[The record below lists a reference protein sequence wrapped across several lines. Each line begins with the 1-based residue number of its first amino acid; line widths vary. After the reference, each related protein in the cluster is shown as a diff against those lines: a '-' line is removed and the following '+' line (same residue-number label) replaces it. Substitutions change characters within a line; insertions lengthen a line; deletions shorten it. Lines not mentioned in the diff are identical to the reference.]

1 MKLVASAIIVFIAIT
16 SSSAFSFS
24 SIALPSVRV
33 TIESGAFAAGLVKS
47 VADAAGNVVHGISAG
62 AAALA
67 NNTANLKAEIIA
79 IVRSYKVD
87 PSEITD
93 AMESSASDAINSLI
107 AFVNNIEFAVGMV
120 ASFEKQI
127 GIQLRV
133 NVAAYIAQIT
143 IKQGAAKCWDAS
155 KDALNQTSSDLAKQ
169 LNELAA
175 NESASLKAQL
185 QGLDNAATTEIKLQL
200 ESGANN
206 QCASATT
213 SPDKQACYVAY
224 VSLTRFSWKNL
235 L

>member
-1 MKLVASAIIVFIAIT
+1 MKLVASAIIVLIAIT

-24 SIALPSVRV
+24 IVPPSVRV
-33 TIESGAFAAGLVKS
+33 TIESGAFAAGVVKS
-47 VADAAGNVVHGISAG
+47 VADAAGNVVHGISA
-62 AAALA
+62 AAATLA

-79 IVRSYKVD
+79 IVKSYEVD
-87 PSEITD
+87 PSKITD

-107 AFVNNIEFAVGMV
+107 AYVNNIEFAIGMV

-127 GIQLRV
+127 GVQIRV

-143 IKQGAAKCWDAS
+143 VKQGAAKCWDAS

-175 NESASLKAQL
+175 NETASLKAQL
-185 QGLDNAATTEIKLQL
+185 QGLDSAATTEIKLQL

-206 QCASATT
+206 QCANATT
-213 SPDKQACYVAY
+213 SSDKQACLNAY
-224 VSLTRFSWKNL
+224 VSLTRFS
-235 L
+235 